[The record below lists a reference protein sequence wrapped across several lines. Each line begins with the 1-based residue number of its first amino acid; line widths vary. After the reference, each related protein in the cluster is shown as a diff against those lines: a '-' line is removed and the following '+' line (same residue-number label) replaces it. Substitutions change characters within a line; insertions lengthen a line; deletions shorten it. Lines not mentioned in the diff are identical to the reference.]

1 MLSLL
6 SIVLLSS
13 NIYLSAM
20 SDLNSAN
27 EIIERSTHNSTGLL
41 DSYYK
46 EFKTAA
52 IHFAYCTCGSEHLSQ
67 DDLLNSY
74 YSKYLK

>member
-6 SIVLLSS
+6 SVVILSS
-13 NIYLSAM
+13 SVYLSAM

-27 EIIERSTHNSTGLL
+27 EIIERSSHNSSGLL
-41 DSYYK
+41 TSYYK
-46 EFKTAA
+46 EFETARNHA
-52 IHFAYCTCGSEHLSQ
+52 ANCTCGSEHSTQ

-74 YSKYLK
+74 YSKFLK